1 MQRQQHAFVV
11 ITCCVMFSIIRGVF
25 VLHFV
30 PHFSTNEYK
39 KCRDIRSFFHSFTL
53 SDALKT
59 FFFLLLF

>member
-30 PHFSTNEYK
+30 PHFSTNEYLK
-39 KCRDIRSFFHSFTL
+39 SVEIYDL
-53 SDALKT
+53 SLT
-59 FFFLLLF
+59 LLLSLTL